1 MKRLRILTWHVH
13 GSYLYYL
20 SQVPHD
26 FLVLSK
32 PDRPAGYGGR
42 IGHMAWGDNII
53 DTPVET
59 VKDLQFDCIL
69 YQHRQHYLHDQYD
82 ILTEAQRRL
91 PRIYLEHD
99 TPQEHPTNT
108 RHFVDDPDI
117 LLVHCTA
124 FNELM
129 WDNNRTPTT
138 VIDHGVMVP
147 AGVHYTGELER
158 GIVVVNHLNRRGRRL
173 GCDVFER
180 ARQQIP
186 LDLVGMAAEEL
197 GGLGEVQLAQ
207 LPAFEAR
214 YRFFFHP
221 IRYTSL
227 GLALLE
233 AMMIGMPVVGLAT
246 TELVTI
252 IENGVSGLIN
262 TDLRVL
268 ENNMRE
274 LLRDPGLAR
283 KLGENGRRVVRDR
296 FNIERFVN
304 DWNRAFQLVAG

>member
-69 YQHRQHYLHDQYD
+69 YQHRQHYLSDQYD
-82 ILTEAQRRL
+82 ILTDAQRRL

-147 AGVHYTGELER
+147 EGVHYTGELDR
-158 GIVVVNHLNRRGRRL
+158 GIVVVNHLKRRGRRL

-186 LDLVGMAAEEL
+186 LDLVGMAAEEM

-262 TDLRVL
+262 TDIRVL
-268 ENNMRE
+268 EQNMRE
-274 LLRDPGLAR
+274 LLRDPALAR
-283 KLGENGRRVVRDR
+283 KLGENGRQVARDR

-304 DWNRAFQLVAG
+304 DWKRAFQLVAG

>member
-69 YQHRQHYLHDQYD
+69 YQHRQHYLSDQYD
-82 ILTEAQRRL
+82 ILTDAQRRL

-147 AGVHYTGELER
+147 EGVHYTGELDR
-158 GIVVVNHLNRRGRRL
+158 GIVVVNHLKRRGRRL

-186 LDLVGMAAEEL
+186 LDLVGMAAEEM

-233 AMMIGMPVVGLAT
+233 AMMVGMPVVGLAT

-262 TDLRVL
+262 TDIRVL
-268 ENNMRE
+268 EQNMRE
-274 LLRDPGLAR
+274 LLRDPALAR
-283 KLGENGRRVVRDR
+283 KLGENGRQVARDR

-304 DWNRAFQLVAG
+304 DWKRAFQLVAG